1 MELQVT
7 ISNYRCFPRSDPV
20 RIVLRPGTVA
30 IVGANN
36 SGKTALLRFFWEFR
50 GLFGVLSGAS
60 GNLIQAVH
68 GNLQPYPSRVPD
80 LDQLF
85 CDSDD
90 GDLRI
95 ELEILDGA
103 PTSPP
108 TVDRVIVKIRRSTPT
123 YVLELWAGDIALP
136 LPNRWDGFMPLAE
149 DGSIMSDLQPALDA
163 FGLLA
168 KALVFGAGRS
178 TLPNTGGSDFDAE
191 IGSAL
196 IQRWR
201 HLKTG
206 PSKAERQLASS
217 ATARLRDIF
226 GLREFDIDVSE
237 NGTTLIA
244 TVDGETYGFDELGTG
259 LGHFAVALVN
269 LAGRPQPSWILVD
282 EPENGLHPTLRLEFI
297 AMLETFSTEGVVF
310 ATHSY
315 GLARRAADR
324 IYAVRRDQASRR
336 SSVRDHEAVPSLV
349 EFLGELGFSG
359 YRDLGFDRI
368 LLVEGSTDV
377 RTVDALRRV
386 MSLQGNVVLLPL
398 GGSDQIKPGAEVH
411 LQQLLQITDRVAA
424 LIDSER
430 TSEADTLGSVR
441 LAFKEACDKLGI
453 PCHVLERRSIE
464 NYLTDR
470 AVRRVLGES
479 YHGLGPFERLGDVT
493 PHWSKGQNARIAAS
507 MVAEEVESTD
517 LGAFLSEQFRT
528 S

>member
-1 MELQVT
+1 MDLRVT

-50 GLFGVLSGAS
+50 DLFGVLSGGS

-68 GNLQPYPSRVPD
+68 GNLEPFSIRVPD
-80 LDQLF
+80 LNQLF

-95 ELEILDGA
+95 ELEILDAA

-108 TVDRVIVKIRRSTPT
+108 TVNRVIVKIPRSTTT
-123 YVLELWAGDIALP
+123 YVLELWASGIALP
-136 LPNRWDGFMPLAE
+136 LPNGWDGLMPKAE
-149 DGSIMSDLQPALDA
+149 DGSIMANLQPALDA

-168 KALVFGAGRS
+168 RALVFGAGRS
-178 TLPNTGGSDFDAE
+178 TLPNTGGSDFDVE

-206 PSKAERQLASS
+206 PSKIDHQLASR
-217 ATARLRDIF
+217 ATARLRAIF
-226 GLREFDIDVSE
+226 GLHEFDIDVSE
-237 NGTTLIA
+237 GSSLIA
-244 TVDGETYGFDELGTG
+244 TIDGETYGFDELGTG

-269 LAGRPQPSWILVD
+269 LADRPPPSWIFVD

-324 IYAVRRDQASRR
+324 IYVVRRDQASRR
-336 SSVRDHEAVPSLV
+336 SSVQDHEEVPSLV
-349 EFLGELGFSG
+349 EFLGEMGFSG

-377 RTVDALRRV
+377 RTVDALRHV
-386 MSLQGNVVLLPL
+386 MGLRGNVILLPL
-398 GGSDQIKPGAEVH
+398 GGSDQIKPGAGVQ
-411 LQQLLQITDRVAA
+411 LAQLLQITDRLAA

-430 TSEADTLGSVR
+430 SSEADILRPDR
-441 LAFKEACDKLGI
+441 LAFKKACDKLGI
-453 PCHVLERRSIE
+453 PCHVLERRAID

-470 AVRRVLGES
+470 AVRQVLGEP
-479 YHGLGPFERLGDVT
+479 YRGLGPFERLGDVT
-493 PHWSKGQNARIAAS
+493 ARWSKGQNARIAAS
-507 MVAEEVESTD
+507 MKPYEVQGTD
-517 LGAFLSEQFRT
+517 LGAFLTEQF
-528 S
+528 SVS